1 MPRWVNHTF
10 LLFLLDSKK
19 QVIGIVCHHCA
30 DEFNEVVVVVA
41 LVDRTLCQTE
51 SLMLAEQF
59 VCRVNEHLTAC
70 LGVGATGMVECL
82 APCTGRVSIKVR
94 PCRPNILY
102 RSLDSIG
109 TIVERALAEQ
119 APRLLH
125 HGIVLTVACNGI
137 VVYPRRHI
145 GFQAIHPGELEDK
158 VIGHG
163 SLFDGLGSSTDT
175 LDAVVFGL
183 ELKVVVGHVLQAAHE
198 S

>member
-19 QVIGIVCHHCA
+19 QVIGIVCHHCT

-41 LVDRTLCQTE
+41 LVDRALRQTE

-109 TIVERALAEQ
+109 AIVERALAEQ
-119 APRLLH
+119 APCLLH
-125 HGIVLTVACNGI
+125 HGIVLAIAGNGI
-137 VVYPRRHI
+137 IVHPCRHI
-145 GFQAIHPGELEDK
+145 GLHAIHPGKLENK
-158 VIGHG
+158 VV
-163 SLFDGLGSSTDT
+163 SNRCLFDSFRSSTDT
-175 LDAVVFGL
+175 LDACILFFEL
-183 ELKVVVGHVLQAAHE
+183 EVVVGHVLQAAHE